1 MMLVRLGPKITGARI
16 MTRQEKYYL
25 YLKPYASGL
34 IHFSFRIAS
43 YQNMNYHSLFFVIGV
58 KFIII

>member
-34 IHFSFRIAS
+34 IHLSFRIAS
-43 YQNMNYHSLFFVIGV
+43 
-58 KFIII
+58 